1 MESRLVVSR
10 GMGDIGVTLSGQHK
24 RSFWSWGSL
33 YLDCGSG
40 YANLYMINCIELH
53 IKLLKFE

>member
-10 GMGDIGVTLSGQHK
+10 GMGDIGVTVTGH
-24 RSFWSWGSL
+24 GAVL
-33 YLDCGSG
+33 YLDCGTG

-53 IKLLKFE
+53 IKLSKFE